1 MRIDTDLNGG
11 VVPVRL
17 SLRLSPLSLLPLPI
31 VLAPLAES
39 WGLAVHERGP
49 VTFRSCFLK
58 GVEGGL
64 GRSCRTLFLCGGE
77 FRRHS
82 HRSQHGIPIDVR
94 EQLAERCAEFRLGG
108 WLARIHPEAE
118 HALPID
124 QEEGLDHAGGVSHP
138 KVAT

>member
-82 HRSQHGIPIDVR
+82 HRSQHASQSMSGSSSRSAARNSGLV
-94 EQLAERCAEFRLGG
+94 AG
-108 WLARIHPEAE
+108 WPASI
-118 HALPID
+118 
-124 QEEGLDHAGGVSHP
+124 
-138 KVAT
+138 